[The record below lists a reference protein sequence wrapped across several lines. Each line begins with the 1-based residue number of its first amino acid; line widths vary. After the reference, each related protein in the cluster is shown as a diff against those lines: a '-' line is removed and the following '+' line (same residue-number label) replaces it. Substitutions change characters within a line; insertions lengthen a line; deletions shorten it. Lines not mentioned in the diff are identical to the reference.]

1 MFVKNIKFLLI
12 ILLLYQNT
20 PHSKS
25 ASFDDFDPKN
35 LSKYFSG
42 IVAFENKNNSK
53 ALNFFNTSKILL
65 DKHEPYLKRYVYSLV
80 LENKVNQAINV
91 IKQNKNKSEFFEKY
105 LLLTIDSLRRD
116 DFPKALDYIS
126 ETKKYIKLNRFNS
139 AILDILRDY
148 VSVFNEKR
156 LPNDVKNYGNL

>member
-1 MFVKNIKFLLI
+1 MFQKILKLALI
-12 ILLLYQNT
+12 IFISYQTPLY
-20 PHSKS
+20 SKS
-25 ASFDDFDPKN
+25 ASFNDFNSKD
-35 LSKYFSG
+35 LSNYFSG

-65 DKHEPYLKRYVYSLV
+65 NKHEPYLKRYVYSLV

-116 DFPKALDYIS
+116 DFSKALDYIS
-126 ETKKYIKLNRFNS
+126 ETKKIY
-139 AILDILRDY
+139 
-148 VSVFNEKR
+148 
-156 LPNDVKNYGNL
+156 